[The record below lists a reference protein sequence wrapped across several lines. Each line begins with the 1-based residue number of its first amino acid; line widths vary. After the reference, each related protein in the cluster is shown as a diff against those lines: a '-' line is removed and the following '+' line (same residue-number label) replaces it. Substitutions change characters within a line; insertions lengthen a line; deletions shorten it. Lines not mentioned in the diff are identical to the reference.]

1 MKALLL
7 AAGRGTRVRPLTD
20 AMPKPMIPI
29 VHTPVMELLVR
40 HLRRNGFNQIMVN
53 TSYLS
58 PQIEA
63 YFRDGWRF
71 DVEMGYSFEGYE
83 RDGVLFDEPLGS
95 AGAIRKIQRHSGF
108 FDDTFL
114 VICGD
119 ALVDIDLR
127 ALVREHRARRA
138 VATIALK
145 EMPEGELHN
154 YGVVVQDAHGRIVEF
169 QEKPAPGTARSNR
182 ISTGIYLFEPEI
194 LRWIPEDGVYDLGS
208 QLFPALA
215 RAGAPLH
222 GVTLPFQWLDIGRVT
237 DYYQV
242 VQQALRGE
250 IRGFGL
256 PGREV
261 RPGVRM
267 GLNVRVNLER
277 CRIVPPVYIGNS
289 ATIEDGAELIGPT
302 LIGSACHIGAG
313 ARIER
318 SVLLEHTRVAG
329 SAELREKI
337 LSGRYCVGSDGTVID
352 GSLTDTAWLFAD
364 ARSKP
369 APLTEAQQLLLR
381 AAA

>member
-277 CRIVPPVYIGNS
+277 CRIVPPVYIGS
-289 ATIEDGAELIGPT
+289 SSTIEDGAELIGPT

-352 GSLTDTAWLFAD
+352 GSLTDTTWLFAD

>member
-29 VHTPVMELLVR
+29 VHTPVMELLVQ
-40 HLRRNGFNQIMVN
+40 HLRRHGFDQIMVN

-63 YFRDGWRF
+63 YFRDGWRL
-71 DVEMGYSFEGYE
+71 DVQMGYSFEGYE
-83 RDGVLFDEPLGS
+83 RNGELFDEPLGS
-95 AGAIRKIQRHSGF
+95 AGAIRKIQQHSGF
-108 FDDTFL
+108 FDNTFL

-127 ALVREHRARRA
+127 KLVREHRARRA
-138 VATIALK
+138 IATVALK
-145 EMPEGELHN
+145 EMPESELHS
-154 YGVVVQDAHGRIVEF
+154 YGVVVQDADGRIAEF

-182 ISTGIYLFEPEI
+182 ISTGIYVFEPEI
-194 LRWIPEDGVYDLGS
+194 LRWIPEHGVYDLGS

-215 RAGAPLH
+215 RAGAALH

-250 IRGFGL
+250 IRGFSL

-261 RPGVRM
+261 RPGVWM
-267 GLNVRVNLER
+267 GLNVRVNLDR
-277 CRIVPPVYIGNS
+277 CRIVPPLFIGSS
-289 ATIEDGAELIGPT
+289 ATIEDGAELLGPT
-302 LIGSACHIGAG
+302 LIGSACHVGAG

-329 SAELREKI
+329 SAELSEKI

-352 GSLTDTAWLFAD
+352 GSLTDTSWLFAD

-369 APLTEAQQLLLR
+369 EPLTDAQQQLLR

>member
-29 VHTPVMELLVR
+29 VHTPVMELLVQHLQR
-40 HLRRNGFNQIMVN
+40 HGFDQIMVN

-63 YFRDGWRF
+63 YFRDGRRL
-71 DVEMGYSFEGYE
+71 DVQMGYSFEGYE
-83 RDGVLFDEPLGS
+83 RDGVLHDEPLGS

-127 ALVREHRARRA
+127 KLVREHRARRA
-138 VATIALK
+138 IATIALK
-145 EMPEGELHN
+145 EMPESELHS
-154 YGVVVQDAHGRIVEF
+154 YGVVVQDADGRIAEF

-182 ISTGIYLFEPEI
+182 ISTGIYVFEPEI

-215 RAGAPLH
+215 RAGAALH
-222 GVTLPFQWLDIGRVT
+222 GVTLPFQWLDIGRVS

-250 IRGFGL
+250 IRGFNL

-261 RPGVRM
+261 RPGVWM
-267 GLNVRVNLER
+267 GLNVRLDPER
-277 CRIVPPVYIGNS
+277 CRIVPPVFIGS
-289 ATIEDGAELIGPT
+289 SSTVEDGAELIGPT
-302 LIGSACHIGAG
+302 LIGSGCHVGTG

-329 SAELREKI
+329 SAELRDKI

-364 ARSKP
+364 ARSRP
-369 APLTEAQQLLLR
+369 EPLTEAQQLVLR
-381 AAA
+381 SAA